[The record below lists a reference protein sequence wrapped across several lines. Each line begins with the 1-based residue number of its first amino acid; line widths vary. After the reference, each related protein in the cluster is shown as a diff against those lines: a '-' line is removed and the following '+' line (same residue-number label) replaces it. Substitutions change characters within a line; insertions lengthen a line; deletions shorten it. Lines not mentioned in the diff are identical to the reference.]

1 MPKDIDAEL
10 VRKLA
15 GLLDETGLGEI
26 EYSIDNW
33 KIRVVKHTSI
43 SIPTSQNVAGVSENR
58 PTNNKI
64 EPQSTEGPEVL
75 KSPMVGTAYLT
86 PDPDSPPFVVV
97 GSDVNEGE
105 TVLIIEAMKVMNPIP
120 AHRSGKVKEIL
131 VQGSDPLEFGQ
142 PIMVI
147 E

>member
-15 GLLDETGLGEI
+15 SLMDETGLGEL

-33 KIRVVKHTSI
+33 KIRVVKPTSVPM
-43 SIPTSQNVAGVSENR
+43 PTSQTVAAISADN
-58 PTNNKI
+58 PTKNTDELQSI
-64 EPQSTEGPEVL
+64 ERPEVL

-86 PDPDSPPFVVV
+86 PDPDSAPFVTV
-97 GSDVNEGE
+97 GCDVIEGE

-131 VQGSDPLEFGQ
+131 IQGGDPVEFEQ

>member
-15 GLLDETGLGEI
+15 ALLDETGLGEL
-26 EYSIDNW
+26 EYSTDNW

-43 SIPTSQNVAGVSENR
+43 SIPASQNVTGTSENI
-58 PTNNKI
+58 PAKNMD
-64 EPQSTEGPEVL
+64 EPQTTEGPEVL

-86 PDPDSPPFVVV
+86 PDPDSPPFVTV

>member
-43 SIPTSQNVAGVSENR
+43 SIPASQNIAGVSENR
-58 PTNNKI
+58 PTNNTN

-86 PDPDSPPFVVV
+86 PDPDSPPFVIV

-131 VQGSDPLEFGQ
+131 VQGNDPLEFGQ

>member
-33 KIRVVKHTSI
+33 KIRVVKHASI
-43 SIPTSQNVAGVSENR
+43 SIPASQNVLGVSENR
-58 PTNNKI
+58 PTNNTN

-86 PDPDSPPFVVV
+86 PDPDSPPFVIV

>member
-43 SIPTSQNVAGVSENR
+43 SIPASQNIAGVSENR
-58 PTNNKI
+58 PTNNTN

-86 PDPDSPPFVVV
+86 PDPDSPPFVIV
-97 GSDVNEGE
+97 GSAINEGE

-131 VQGSDPLEFGQ
+131 VQGGDPLEFGQ

>member
-15 GLLDETGLGEI
+15 SLMDETGLGEL

-33 KIRVVKHTSI
+33 KIRVVKPTSI
-43 SIPTSQNVAGVSENR
+43 SMPASQNVAVTSADR
-58 PTNNKI
+58 PTKNTN
-64 EPQSTEGPEVL
+64 ELQSIEGPEVL

-86 PDPDSPPFVVV
+86 PDPESPPFVTV
-97 GSDVNEGE
+97 GCDVIEGE

-131 VQGSDPLEFGQ
+131 IQGSDPVEFEQ

>member
-15 GLLDETGLGEI
+15 SLLDETGLGEI

-43 SIPTSQNVAGVSENR
+43 SIPASQNVTGASENR
-58 PTNNKI
+58 PTNNKD
-64 EPQSTEGPEVL
+64 ELQSTEGPEVL

-86 PDPDSPPFVVV
+86 PDPNSPPFVTV

-131 VQGSDPLEFGQ
+131 IKGGDPVEFEQ

>member
-1 MPKDIDAEL
+1 LPKDIDAEL

-43 SIPTSQNVAGVSENR
+43 SIPASQNIAGVSENR
-58 PTNNKI
+58 PTNNTN

-86 PDPDSPPFVVV
+86 PDPDSPPFVIV

-131 VQGSDPLEFGQ
+131 VQGGDPLEFGQ

>member
-43 SIPTSQNVAGVSENR
+43 SIPASQNVAGVSENR
-58 PTNNKI
+58 PTNNTN

-86 PDPDSPPFVVV
+86 PDPDSPPFVIV
-97 GSDVNEGE
+97 GSAINEGE

-131 VQGSDPLEFGQ
+131 IQGSDPLEFGQ

>member
-10 VRKLA
+10 VRKLS

-43 SIPTSQNVAGVSENR
+43 SIPASQNVTAASENR
-58 PTNNKI
+58 PTNNKD
-64 EPQSTEGPEVL
+64 ELRSTEGPEVL

-86 PDPDSPPFVVV
+86 PDPDSPPFVIV

-120 AHRSGKVKEIL
+120 AHKSGKVKEIL

>member
-1 MPKDIDAEL
+1 MSKDIDAEL

-15 GLLDETGLGEI
+15 SLLDETGLGEL

-33 KIRVVKHTSI
+33 KIRVVKPTSI
-43 SIPTSQNVAGVSENR
+43 SVPASQNVAVTSAARATKN
-58 PTNNKI
+58 TN
-64 EPQSTEGPEVL
+64 EPQATEGPEVL

-86 PDPDSPPFVVV
+86 PDPDSPPFVTV
-97 GSDVNEGE
+97 GWDVIEGE

-131 VQGSDPLEFGQ
+131 IQGGDPVEFEQ

>member
-43 SIPTSQNVAGVSENR
+43 SIPASQNIAGVSENR
-58 PTNNKI
+58 PTNNTN

-86 PDPDSPPFVVV
+86 PDPDSPPFVIV
-97 GSDVNEGE
+97 GSDVKEGE

-120 AHRSGKVKEIL
+120 AHKSGKVKEIL

>member
-1 MPKDIDAEL
+1 LPKDIDAEL

-15 GLLDETGLGEI
+15 SLMDETGLGEL

-33 KIRVVKHTSI
+33 KIRVVKPTSVPM
-43 SIPTSQNVAGVSENR
+43 PTSQTVAAISADN
-58 PTNNKI
+58 PTKNTDELQSI
-64 EPQSTEGPEVL
+64 ERPEVL

-86 PDPDSPPFVVV
+86 PDPDSAPFVTV
-97 GSDVNEGE
+97 GCDVIEGE

-131 VQGSDPLEFGQ
+131 IQGGDPVEFEQ

>member
-10 VRKLA
+10 VRKLS

-43 SIPTSQNVAGVSENR
+43 SIPASQNIAGGSENR
-58 PTNNKI
+58 PTNNTN

-86 PDPDSPPFVVV
+86 PDPDSPPFVIV

-120 AHRSGKVKEIL
+120 AHKSGKVKEIL

>member
-15 GLLDETGLGEI
+15 SLLDETGLGEL

-33 KIRVVKHTSI
+33 KIRVVKPTSI
-43 SIPTSQNVAGVSENR
+43 SVPASQNVAVISADR
-58 PTNNKI
+58 PTKNTNELQAI
-64 EPQSTEGPEVL
+64 EGPEVL

-86 PDPDSPPFVVV
+86 PDPESPPFVTV
-97 GSDVNEGE
+97 GCDVIEGE

-131 VQGSDPLEFGQ
+131 IQGSDPVEFEQ

>member
-10 VRKLA
+10 VRKLS

-43 SIPTSQNVAGVSENR
+43 SIPASQNIAGVSENR
-58 PTNNKI
+58 PTNNTN

-86 PDPDSPPFVVV
+86 PDPDSPPFVIV

-120 AHRSGKVKEIL
+120 AHKSGKVKEIL
-131 VQGSDPLEFGQ
+131 VQGGDPLEFGQ

>member
-43 SIPTSQNVAGVSENR
+43 SIPGSQNVAGVSENR
-58 PTNNKI
+58 PTNNTN

-86 PDPDSPPFVVV
+86 PDPDSPPFVIV

-120 AHRSGKVKEIL
+120 AHKSGKVKEIL

>member
-43 SIPTSQNVAGVSENR
+43 SIPASQNIAGVSENR
-58 PTNNKI
+58 PTNNTN

-86 PDPDSPPFVVV
+86 PDPDSPPFVIV

-120 AHRSGKVKEIL
+120 AHRSGKVKAIL

>member
-15 GLLDETGLGEI
+15 GLLDETGLGEL

-33 KIRVVKHTSI
+33 KIRVVKPTSI
-43 SIPTSQNVAGVSENR
+43 SMTASQNVATTSENR
-58 PTNNKI
+58 PNKNTDS
-64 EPQSTEGPEVL
+64 PQPIEGPEVL

-86 PDPDSPPFVVV
+86 PDPESPPFVTV
-97 GSDVNEGE
+97 GCEVNEGE

-131 VQGSDPLEFGQ
+131 VQASDPVEFGQ

>member
-43 SIPTSQNVAGVSENR
+43 SIPASQNVAGVSENR

-86 PDPDSPPFVVV
+86 PDPDSPPFVIV

-131 VQGSDPLEFGQ
+131 VQGGDPLEFGQ

>member
-1 MPKDIDAEL
+1 M
-10 VRKLA
+10 
-15 GLLDETGLGEI
+15 
-26 EYSIDNW
+26 S
-33 KIRVVKHTSI
+33 S
-43 SIPTSQNVAGVSENR
+43 SIPLTIGKFASLNLRVFQYLQVKTSQRHQKTG
-58 PTNNKI
+58 PIKI
-64 EPQSTEGPEVL
+64 TDAPPSIEGPEVL

-86 PDPDSPPFVVV
+86 PDPDSPPFVTV
-97 GSDVNEGE
+97 GCDVNEGE

-131 VQGSDPLEFGQ
+131 VQGSDPVEFGQ

>member
-43 SIPTSQNVAGVSENR
+43 SIPASQNVAGVSENR
-58 PTNNKI
+58 PTKNKI

-86 PDPDSPPFVVV
+86 PDPDSPPFVIV

-120 AHRSGKVKEIL
+120 AHKSGKVKEIL
-131 VQGSDPLEFGQ
+131 IQGSDPLEFGQ

>member
-43 SIPTSQNVAGVSENR
+43 SIPASQPVTGISENR
-58 PTNNKI
+58 PTNDKD
-64 EPQSTEGPEVL
+64 ELQSTEGPEIL
-75 KSPMVGTAYLT
+75 RSPMVGTVYLT
-86 PDPDSPPFVVV
+86 PDPNSPPFVTV
-97 GSDVNEGE
+97 GSDVKEGD

-131 VQGSDPLEFGQ
+131 IQVSDPLEFGQ
-142 PIMVI
+142 AIMVI

>member
-33 KIRVVKHTSI
+33 KIRVVKHASI
-43 SIPTSQNVAGVSENR
+43 SIPASQNVLGVSENR
-58 PTNNKI
+58 PTNNTN
-64 EPQSTEGPEVL
+64 EPQSTEGPEIL

-86 PDPDSPPFVVV
+86 PDPDSPPFVIV

-120 AHRSGKVKEIL
+120 AHKSGKVKEIL

>member
-43 SIPTSQNVAGVSENR
+43 SIPASQNIAGVSENR
-58 PTNNKI
+58 PTNNTN

-86 PDPDSPPFVVV
+86 PDPDSPPFVIV

-142 PIMVI
+142 AIMVI

>member
-43 SIPTSQNVAGVSENR
+43 SIPASQNVLGVSENR
-58 PTNNKI
+58 PTNNTN

-86 PDPDSPPFVVV
+86 PDPDSPPFVIV

-131 VQGSDPLEFGQ
+131 IQGSDPLEFGQ

>member
-43 SIPTSQNVAGVSENR
+43 SIPASQNIAGVSENR
-58 PTNNKI
+58 PTNNTN

-86 PDPDSPPFVVV
+86 PDPDSPPFVIV

-131 VQGSDPLEFGQ
+131 VQGGDPLEFGQ

>member
-43 SIPTSQNVAGVSENR
+43 SMPASQNVTAASENR
-58 PTNNKI
+58 LTNNKD

-86 PDPDSPPFVVV
+86 PDPDSPPFVIV

-120 AHRSGKVKEIL
+120 AHKSGKVKEIL

>member
-15 GLLDETGLGEI
+15 SLMDETGLGEL
-26 EYSIDNW
+26 EYSVDNW
-33 KIRVVKHTSI
+33 KIRVVKPTSI
-43 SIPTSQNVAGVSENR
+43 SVPASQNIATISENR
-58 PTNNKI
+58 PTKNTN
-64 EPQSTEGPEVL
+64 ELQSIEGPEVL

-86 PDPDSPPFVVV
+86 PDPESPPFVTV
-97 GSDVNEGE
+97 GCDVIEGE

-120 AHRSGKVKEIL
+120 AHRSGRVKEIL
-131 VQGSDPLEFGQ
+131 IQGSDPVEFEQ

>member
-43 SIPTSQNVAGVSENR
+43 SIPASQNVAGVSENR

-86 PDPDSPPFVVV
+86 PDPDSPPFVIV

-120 AHRSGKVKEIL
+120 AHKSGKVKEIL

>member
-43 SIPTSQNVAGVSENR
+43 SIPASQNIAGVSENR
-58 PTNNKI
+58 PTNNTN

-86 PDPDSPPFVVV
+86 PDPDSPPFVIV

-120 AHRSGKVKEIL
+120 AHKSGKVKEIL
-131 VQGSDPLEFGQ
+131 VQGGDPLEFGQ

>member
-43 SIPTSQNVAGVSENR
+43 SIPASQNVAGVSENR
-58 PTNNKI
+58 PTSNMN

-86 PDPDSPPFVVV
+86 PDPDSPPFVIV

-131 VQGSDPLEFGQ
+131 VKGSDPLEFGQ

>member
-1 MPKDIDAEL
+1 MSKDIDAEL

-15 GLLDETGLGEI
+15 SLLDETGLGEL

-33 KIRVVKHTSI
+33 KIRVVKPTSI
-43 SIPTSQNVAGVSENR
+43 SVPASQNVAVISADR
-58 PTNNKI
+58 PTKNTN
-64 EPQSTEGPEVL
+64 EPQAIEGPEVL

-86 PDPDSPPFVVV
+86 PDPDSPSFVTV
-97 GSDVNEGE
+97 GCDVIEGE

-131 VQGSDPLEFGQ
+131 IKGGDPVEFEQ

>member
-1 MPKDIDAEL
+1 MPRDIDAEL

-15 GLLDETGLGEI
+15 GLLDETGLGEL

-33 KIRVVKHTSI
+33 RIRVVKPTSI
-43 SIPTSQNVAGVSENR
+43 SIPASQNVAATSENT
-58 PTNNKI
+58 PNKNSDS
-64 EPQSTEGPEVL
+64 PQSIEGPEVL
-75 KSPMVGTAYLT
+75 KPPMVGTAYLT
-86 PDPDSPPFVVV
+86 PDPESQPFVTV
-97 GSDVNEGE
+97 GCEVNEGE

-131 VQGSDPLEFGQ
+131 VQGSDPVEFGQ

>member
-33 KIRVVKHTSI
+33 KIRVVKHPSI
-43 SIPTSQNVAGVSENR
+43 SIPASQNIAGVSENR
-58 PTNNKI
+58 PTNNTN

-86 PDPDSPPFVVV
+86 PDPDSPPFVIV

-131 VQGSDPLEFGQ
+131 VQGNDPLEFGQ

>member
-15 GLLDETGLGEI
+15 SLMDETGLGEL
-26 EYSIDNW
+26 EYSVDNW
-33 KIRVVKHTSI
+33 KIRVVKPTSI
-43 SIPTSQNVAGVSENR
+43 SVPTSQNTAAISENR
-58 PTNNKI
+58 PTKNTN
-64 EPQSTEGPEVL
+64 ELQSIEGPEVL

-86 PDPDSPPFVVV
+86 PDPESPPFVTV
-97 GSDVNEGE
+97 GCDVIEGE

-120 AHRSGKVKEIL
+120 AHRSGRVKEIL
-131 VQGSDPLEFGQ
+131 IQGSDPVEFEQ